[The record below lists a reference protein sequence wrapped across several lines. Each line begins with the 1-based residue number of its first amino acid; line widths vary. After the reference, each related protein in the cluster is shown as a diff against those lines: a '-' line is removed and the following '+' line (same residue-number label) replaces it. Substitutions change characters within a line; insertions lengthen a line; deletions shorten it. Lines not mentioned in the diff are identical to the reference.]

1 MKKVILILVVLS
13 IIGATLNA
21 DELNNTSKYSEKQYY
36 QPYLG
41 AMFIVPFG
49 ILLTYDNIQQYIDLD
64 KIEKPNKEITVQKN
78 RRLGLA
84 VLFALATT
92 TALHMSQTKVELPV
106 SYSYDGKT
114 NYLMCEFKF

>member
-1 MKKVILILVVLS
+1 MKKVILLLIVLS
-13 IIGATLNA
+13 IMGASLRA
-21 DELNNTSKYSEKQYY
+21 DELNNINRYSEKQYY

-49 ILLTYDNIQQYIDLD
+49 LFLTYDNIQQYIDLD
-64 KIEKPNKEITVQKN
+64 KIEKPTKEITVQKN
-78 RRLGLA
+78 RRLGLGI
-84 VLFALATT
+84 LFALATT